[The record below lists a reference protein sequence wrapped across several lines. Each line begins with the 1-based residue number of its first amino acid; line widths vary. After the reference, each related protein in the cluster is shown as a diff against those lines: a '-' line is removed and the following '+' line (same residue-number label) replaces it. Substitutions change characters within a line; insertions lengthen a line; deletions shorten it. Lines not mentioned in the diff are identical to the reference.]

1 MRRLDDVSIK
11 TKVMGAFGLML
22 LVVLALS
29 LVAQQ
34 RLGSV
39 NDGATD
45 VRDHWLIA
53 TRALGDFKFH
63 TMRYRQLQAAHIIS
77 ATDDE
82 AAKEAATMAGEA
94 AAAEQSWKTYLPT
107 ISSEEERRFAD
118 QINMAWQ
125 AYLAANNK
133 LMQIDKQHDDMISA
147 TYYKGEL
154 RTTYNAMMDALTKGL
169 DYNVAGATQAVH
181 TGEALYQ
188 SARWWI
194 WSGLGLATLL
204 GVLATLMVIT
214 GVSRPI
220 LRMTDA
226 MTKLAA
232 RDLTTVIAGIGRKDE
247 IGRMATA
254 VGVFK
259 KSMIEADRLRAEQE
273 AEQQR
278 QLDRAKR
285 IETSVVGFEK
295 AIGEVLG
302 IVTGSAT
309 ELEATA
315 NSMAE
320 TAEETSRQSTAVA
333 AASEEATTNVQT
345 VSAAT
350 EELSASIKE
359 ITKQVSESTRVVGES
374 SQQATETNTRVQR
387 LKESV
392 EKIDTVV
399 NLINDIASQTNLLAL
414 NATIEAARA
423 GEAGKGFAVVASE
436 VKALA
441 NQTAKATEEIAAQ
454 IRGIQEETVQ
464 SVQAIEA
471 ITKTIG
477 QVNAIATSIAAAV
490 EEQGSATQEIA
501 RSVAQ
506 AAQGTNDVSM
516 NISTV
521 SEASKHTGAAASQVL
536 SAAKHL
542 SANGVTLKTRV
553 EEFLSEVRAA

>member
-1 MRRLDDVSIK
+1 MLKLNDVSIK

-82 AAKEAATMAGEA
+82 AAKEAATMVSEA

-118 QINMAWQ
+118 QINVAWQ
-125 AYLAANNK
+125 SYLADNDK
-133 LMQIDKQHDDMISA
+133 LMQIDKQHDFIASA
-147 TYYKGEL
+147 KLYKGDL
-154 RTTYNAMMDALTKGL
+154 RTSYNAMMDALTKGL
-169 DYNVAGATQAVH
+169 DYNVTGATQAVH
-181 TGEALYQ
+181 TGEALYA

-194 WSGLGLATLL
+194 WGGMGLATVL

-214 GVSRPI
+214 GVSHPI
-220 LRMTDA
+220 LRMTGA
-226 MTKLAA
+226 MKKLAA
-232 RDLTTVIAGIGRKDE
+232 HDLSTVIDGIGRKDE
-247 IGRMATA
+247 VGQMAA
-254 VGVFK
+254 SVEVFK
-259 KSMIEADRLRAEQE
+259 NSMIEADRLRAEQQ

-285 IETSVVGFEK
+285 IETRVAAFEK
-295 AIGEVLG
+295 AIGQVLG
-302 IVTGSAT
+302 IVTSSAT

-315 NSMAE
+315 NSMAA
-320 TAEETSRQSTAVA
+320 TAEETSRQSTTVA
-333 AASEEATTNVQT
+333 AASEEASTNVQT

-359 ITKQVSESTRVVGES
+359 ITKQVGESTRIVGES
-374 SQQATETNTRVQR
+374 SQQANETNTRVQR

-423 GEAGKGFAVVASE
+423 GEAGKGFAVVANE
-436 VKALA
+436 VKELA
-441 NQTAKATEEIAAQ
+441 KQTAKATEDIGRKIDA
-454 IRGIQEETVQ
+454 IQSDTKGAVA
-464 SVQAIEA
+464 AIEE
-471 ITKTIG
+471 IGTIIN
-477 QVNAIATSIAAAV
+477 QINDISNNIASAV
-490 EEQGSATQEIA
+490 EEQSATTNEIG
-501 RSVAQ
+501 RSVTEASRGVGDIAKNIGGVALAALNTTQ
-506 AAQGTNDVSM
+506 GANDTQKAAQELSQMAARLQTV
-516 NISTV
+516 ISKFT
-521 SEASKHTGAAASQVL
+521 
-536 SAAKHL
+536 
-542 SANGVTLKTRV
+542 
-553 EEFLSEVRAA
+553 F